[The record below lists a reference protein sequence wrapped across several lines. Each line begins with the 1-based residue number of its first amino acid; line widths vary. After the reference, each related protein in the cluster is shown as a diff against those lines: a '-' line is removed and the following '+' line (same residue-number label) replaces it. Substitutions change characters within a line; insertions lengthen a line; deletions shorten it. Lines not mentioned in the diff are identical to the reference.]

1 VTATDDPD
9 TADPFAGAVTS
20 TAGGVVS
27 VVPVTISVKAVVRVT
42 PEIRPLI
49 VIVDV
54 PSGVNA
60 DVSMVTAVE
69 HVGVQDVAVNV
80 AVVPGGSPVALKGTG
95 FGEPDIKMA
104 ATVFDTDDPCATDRL
119 PPFASTKLKDP
130 DSAVTTGLRTPI
142 TANSNVRRQIHLRHR
157 AQPNTRER
165 TSPSSDECC
174 ECLPAA
180 GRGLER
186 KCDYTPGMPQRHPGL
201 SPWDHQ

>member
-1 VTATDDPD
+1 M
-9 TADPFAGAVTS
+9 
-20 TAGGVVS
+20 
-27 VVPVTISVKAVVRVT
+27 
-42 PEIRPLI
+42 
-49 VIVDV
+49 IVDV

-142 TANSNVRRQIHLRHR
+142 SANSKVRRQIHLRHR
-157 AQPNTRER
+157 AQLNTRER
-165 TSPSSDECC
+165 TSPSKAMNVANVCQPLGGGWKGSATIRPVCRSDT
-174 ECLPAA
+174 PVFP
-180 GRGLER
+180 RGTTSEI
-186 KCDYTPGMPQRHPGL
+186 PGQARRVIRYL
-201 SPWDHQ
+201 S